1 MHVDGCDDS
10 GRGRWALLDADSN
23 GQTGGTFDF
32 SFTTVSLT
40 PLLGTTLSGKVVD
53 PGPDVK
59 PMTLD
64 DTRAGA
70 DGVLHTPDDVF
81 LLPIAGVKV
90 FIVGLENNVVFTD
103 AAGNFH
109 FDTVPAGD
117 VKLAIDGR
125 TATNA
130 PASFDFPEMV
140 MDLNLDAGRANT
152 AMGAMGT
159 LEERAANRDRQE
171 VYLPR
176 LRTSILHDVSNTQ
189 STLIGVDAESAPNL
203 SPNSGR
209 C

>member
-1 MHVDGCDDS
+1 M
-10 GRGRWALLDADSN
+10 
-23 GQTGGTFDF
+23 
-32 SFTTVSLT
+32 
-40 PLLGTTLSGKVVD
+40 
-53 PGPDVK
+53 
-59 PMTLD
+59 
-64 DTRAGA
+64 
-70 DGVLHTPDDVF
+70 LHTPDDVF

-130 PASFDFPEMV
+130 PASFYFPEMV

-159 LEERAANRDRQE
+159 LEERAANRDRPGG
-171 VYLPR
+171 LPAAAADLDPAR
-176 LRTSILHDVSNTQ
+176 REQYAVNAHRGRRRVGAQPLAR
-189 STLIGVDAESAPNL
+189 
-203 SPNSGR
+203 NSGR